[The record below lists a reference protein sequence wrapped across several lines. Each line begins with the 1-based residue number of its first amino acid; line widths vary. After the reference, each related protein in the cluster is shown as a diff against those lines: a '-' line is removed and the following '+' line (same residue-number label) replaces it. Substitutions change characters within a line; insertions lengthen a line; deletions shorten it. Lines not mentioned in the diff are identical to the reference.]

1 MVGDGHLRCK
11 RDLDGMLTNL
21 KCPHINLFN
30 LYCRPAF
37 HTKKQRILQLSWCC
51 LSLLFLHHT
60 VPYHCLFQMK
70 TYQKWVIVFILLNG
84 IEVQTTDMCLRR
96 KRGKRN
102 AVVCVCLNQQLNFSL
117 PIRGGV
123 MVGEEARDI

>member
-1 MVGDGHLRCK
+1 
-11 RDLDGMLTNL
+11 
-21 KCPHINLFN
+21 
-30 LYCRPAF
+30 
-37 HTKKQRILQLSWCC
+37 
-51 LSLLFLHHT
+51 
-60 VPYHCLFQMK
+60 
-70 TYQKWVIVFILLNG
+70 
-84 IEVQTTDMCLRR
+84 MCLRR